1 MAVDDF
7 DAEIKAVD
15 ERLVT
20 LTQRIEQFEEA
31 SRVKMA
37 STQNTV
43 LSQLRDSV
51 NAVNKTMLFLDQGED
66 MYIDT
71 VVGPL
76 SEAQSTKDVVKKHST
91 SMHESFSQLRETATS
106 AVKQAEDVKSTLS
119 EFDVQLDILRKDL
132 DAIATRVES
141 LYAIARLA
149 LGSMEEEIQNT
160 ERILEQK
167 KGEIDSLEKELG
179 NGNDDRRRLRK
190 VAQRIHL
197 QKSVA
202 WASSIIFPPMVLRA
216 VSLEFHASDLRARM
230 RELKEQIKDEE
241 PKTLSLLREKA
252 TLEGRKE
259 ILAAVVAN
267 TKALIARCEP
277 LSSSASETQQLVE
290 TKIVEYHDLVL
301 RADDLAAWTGDL
313 TRQTNAFRLLGS
325 SSRMQLQKSTAR
337 IVTRLLEMDQAE
349 VKLITRGL
357 KKE

>member
-31 SRVKMA
+31 SRVTMA

-66 MYIDT
+66 MYVDM

-106 AVKQAEDVKSTLS
+106 AVKEAEDVKSMLS

-190 VAQRIHL
+190 KR
-197 QKSVA
+197 SVA

-241 PKTLSLLREKA
+241 PKALSLLREKA

>member
-1 MAVDDF
+1 MAFDDLG
-7 DAEIKAVD
+7 AEIKAVE

-20 LTQRIEQFEEA
+20 LTQGIEQFEEA
-31 SRVKMA
+31 SRVTMA

-66 MYIDT
+66 IYIDT

-106 AVKQAEDVKSTLS
+106 AVKQAEDVKSMLS

-132 DAIATRVES
+132 DAIATRAES

-149 LGSMEEEIQNT
+149 LGSMEKEIQNT

-167 KGEIDSLEKELG
+167 KGEIASLERELG

-190 VAQRIHL
+190 KR
-197 QKSVA
+197 SVA

-216 VSLEFHASDLRARM
+216 VSLEFRASDLRARM

-252 TLEGRKE
+252 TLEGHKE

-267 TKALIARCEP
+267 TKALITRCEP

-290 TKIVEYHDLVL
+290 NKIVEYHDLVL
-301 RADDLAAWTGDL
+301 RADDFAAWTGDL
-313 TRQTNAFRLLGS
+313 TRQTNTFRLLGS
-325 SSRMQLQKSTAR
+325 SSRMQLQKSTTR

-357 KKE
+357 KE